1 MLVTQDMLNMG
12 AAVQR
17 KCAAVLSLIFFC
29 LMSFFHFRLKV
40 QKESPHTG
48 LSKYEEKQLNHVGV
62 VQ

>member
-1 MLVTQDMLNMG
+1 MG